1 VLERLVQVDWGTKSC
16 ILVFTEQMQNKMWN
30 WQQKEN
36 RLLLFLTAFFVSNAL
51 VAEFIGIKI
60 FSVER
65 TLGFEPINFTLW
77 GVEHLSINMSAGI
90 LNWPLVFI
98 MTDLVNEYY
107 GYRGVRALT
116 RLAILF
122 IAYAF
127 GIVYLAIAVV
137 PADIWHSQEIE
148 LNKAFAFIFGQGL
161 WNIGASLTAF
171 AVSQWVDVMVFHFIR
186 RRTGEQKL
194 WLRATG
200 STVFS
205 QVIDSFIVTF
215 ILFYFNPNFH
225 LPFWQVLVLGV
236 VGYSYKFVVALATT
250 PLLYLAHTIIERY
263 LGKELAH
270 AMKVSAAQK

>member
-1 VLERLVQVDWGTKSC
+1 
-16 ILVFTEQMQNKMWN
+16 MWN

-65 TLGFEPINFTLW
+65 TLGFEPLNFSLW
-77 GVEHLSINMSAGI
+77 GVNNLSINMSAGI

-98 MTDLVNEYY
+98 MTDLVNEYF

-116 RLAILF
+116 RLAIFF

-127 GIVYLAIAVV
+127 GVVYLAIGVT
-137 PADIWHSQEIE
+137 PADIWQNPEID
-148 LNKAFAFIFGQGL
+148 LNRAFSFIFGQGL
-161 WNIGASLTAF
+161 WNIFASLTAF
-171 AVSQWVDVMVFHFIR
+171 AVSQWIDVVVFHYVR
-186 RRTGEQKL
+186 RRTGERML

-225 LPFWQVLVLGV
+225 LPFWQVLVLAV
-236 VGYSYKFVVALATT
+236 VGYSYKFVAALATT
-250 PLLYLAHTIIERY
+250 PLLYVAHSFIERY

-270 AMKVSAAQK
+270 TLKTAAAQK

>member
-1 VLERLVQVDWGTKSC
+1 
-16 ILVFTEQMQNKMWN
+16 MWN

-137 PADIWHSQEIE
+137 PSDIWHSQEIE

-171 AVSQWVDVMVFHFIR
+171 AVSQWVDVMVSHFIR